1 MSVPAGDTVTLPC
14 HAAGEPEPHI
24 TWMLNGVELDD
35 GSKRFQRKADGALH
49 IVNVDASCVG
59 SYECRANNSLGL
71 VRSRRAR
78 LSIDQLQSDESVV
91 DPGPQRP
98 TIVLRPTGG
107 TKSAQNALVL
117 HCVANGETIC
127 VLIFHFVLFSNTF
140 HVFFII
146 LRVRLSGQPEPQ
158 IAWLLN
164 GRPIG
169 DDQSTVNVRVYDN
182 GTLVIERPN
191 MEDSGEYHCEATN
204 YLGRASAKAVV
215 TVQGELD

>member
-14 HAAGEPEPHI
+14 HAAGEPEPDI

-35 GSKRFQRKADGALH
+35 GSKRFQRKPDGALH

-78 LSIDQLQSDESVV
+78 LNIDQPQSDESVV

-140 HVFFII
+140 HIFFII
-146 LRVRLSGQPEPQ
+146 LRVRLF
-158 IAWLLN
+158 
-164 GRPIG
+164 RPTG
-169 DDQSTVNVRVYDN
+169 TANRVVAQRTSDWRRSVYRERTCVRQRNTSD
-182 GTLVIERPN
+182 
-191 MEDSGEYHCEATN
+191 
-204 YLGRASAKAVV
+204 
-215 TVQGELD
+215 